1 MLKNILINILKL
13 MPYKWRRELDHCL
26 FIVHCESDMYTSNL
40 KRFNI
45 PKDALGW
52 QKEQDG
58 KR

>member
-1 MLKNILINILKL
+1 MIKNILINILKL

-26 FIVHCESDMYTSNL
+26 FIVDYEKERYMGGL
-40 KRFNI
+40 KRFDI
-45 PKDALGW
+45 PKDILDW